1 MSRGNRYFSN
11 GSKHR
16 PLENRNGVSS
26 DWSRSHTLRPIALAV
41 RYILLCLA
49 PQVLQGET
57 IRKRITLIQNIFR
70 EASDPRATAYRGYCG
85 FVRADAS
92 LSEETPGE
100 SGP

>member
-1 MSRGNRYFSN
+1 MSPGNRYSLN
-11 GSKHR
+11 GSKR
-16 PLENRNGVSS
+16 RRLENRNGVSS
-26 DWSRSHTLRPIALAV
+26 DRSRSPALRPVAPV

-92 LSEETPGE
+92 LSKETPGE